1 MDVVL
6 CVVVVV
12 RRVVVRVV
20 LVADVVDFGIGVFV
34 VVFVVDVVRRVVVVV
49 YGMPFRALTI
59 VVTE

>member
-1 MDVVL
+1 M
-6 CVVVVV
+6 
-12 RRVVVRVV
+12 RVV

-34 VVFVVDVVRRVVVVV
+34 VVFVVDVVRRVVVVM